1 MRFLSTAAAARL
13 RRLDLPI
20 LVLLFLGL
28 AWGISLQRATDFIIF
43 SIYVLAYDLLYGHMG
58 RLSFGHMLYLGTG
71 AYATALTAEHLSANP
86 LLALLAALLAGGA
99 VGLVLSFITVRTTGA
114 CFALINLALNQ
125 VGYFLV
131 LVALARW
138 TGGEDGMSVTFSRIG
153 PFDVGNKA
161 MMFGLA
167 LICLVGV
174 IWLMRRLTDSPFGIL
189 LRSVKQNESRVRFLG
204 YDVVRAKTLAFVVS
218 TALSAFAGGLSILNY
233 AYVTPSFIDTGRNVE
248 VIFASLIGGAGSVYG
263 AVVGG
268 VGYMLISNF
277 LPNYVQRWE
286 MFLGIALL
294 VLVFR
299 FRAGVWGFLVQ
310 RLGPRRDGGGMITV
324 WPTA

>member
-1 MRFLSTAAAARL
+1 VTGVLSAAAAARL

-20 LVLLFLGL
+20 LAGLFLLL

-43 SIYVLAYDLLYGHMG
+43 CIYVLAYDLLYGHMG

-71 AYATALTAEHLSANP
+71 AYATALTAAHLSANP
-86 LLALLAALLAGGA
+86 LVALLAALLAGA
-99 VGLVLSFITVRTTGA
+99 LVGLVLSFITVRTTGA

-138 TGGEDGMSVTFSRIG
+138 TGGEDGLAVSFSAIG
-153 PFDVGNKA
+153 PLDVGDKRV
-161 MMFGLA
+161 MFGLA
-167 LICLVGV
+167 LTCLVAV
-174 IWLMRRLTDSPFGIL
+174 VWLMRRLTGSPFGIL
-189 LRSVKQNESRVRFLG
+189 LRSIKQNESRVRFLG

-218 TALSAFAGGLSILNY
+218 TALAAFAGGLSILNY
-233 AYVTPSFIDTGRNVE
+233 AYVTPSFIDSGRNVE
-248 VIFASLIGGAGSVYG
+248 VIFATLIGGAGSVYG
-263 AVVGG
+263 AVAGG

-277 LPNYVQRWE
+277 LPSYVQRWE
-286 MFLGIALL
+286 MFLGAALL
-294 VLVFR
+294 LLIFK

-310 RLGPRRDGGGMITV
+310 RFGPRRAEGT
-324 WPTA
+324 